1 MVSDITG
8 QKQSLE
14 VVKEHL
20 LFIWLP
26 VYKSAHDG
34 PNSKI
39 SNYQVL

>member
-1 MVSDITG
+1 MVSDISG

-14 VVKEHL
+14 AVKEHL

-26 VYKSAHDG
+26 VCKSTHDG

>member
-1 MVSDITG
+1 MVSDISG

-14 VVKEHL
+14 AVKEHL
-20 LFIWLP
+20 LFIRLP
-26 VYKSAHDG
+26 LYKSTHDG